1 MSYPNHLTVQ
11 WHITD
16 RCNFR
21 CRHCYQ
27 AEFQNKGF
35 DFPVLKQIADQ
46 VFDLHRQLKAD
57 QKHFPLHFTLTGGEP
72 LTHADFAPLL
82 CYLSDN
88 PATAGIGVLSNGSL
102 LDAKWV
108 NCFRASKIRFVQLS
122 VEGIEQTHDAIRGKN
137 SFKQVI
143 EASQLLNKANIRVIW
158 SFTAHQQNF
167 REFADVAQLAH
178 RYKISRLWSDR
189 MIPSAQDDELKT
201 LTADET
207 TEYIQLMSKA
217 RQQIHKKFRNRT
229 EIALARALQFQAGHS
244 TPYKCQA
251 GGGLITIMPDGT
263 LYPCRRMPIEVGNL
277 TETPLVE
284 LYHAPLMQQLRDF
297 EYPQACSA
305 CLYKNLCK
313 GGLRCLA
320 YTLTGSGFNRDP
332 GCQALEF

>member
-27 AEFQNKGF
+27 ADFQDKGF
-35 DFPVLKQIADQ
+35 DFSGLKQIADQ
-46 VFDLHRQLKAD
+46 TFTLHKQLKAD
-57 QKHFPLHFTLTGGEP
+57 QTHFPLFFTLTGGEP

-82 CYLSDN
+82 TYLNQN
-88 PATAGIGVLSNGSL
+88 PATTGIGILSNGSL
-102 LDAKWV
+102 IDQNWV
-108 NCFRASKIRFVQLS
+108 DRFKTLKIRFVQLS
-122 VEGIEQTHDAIRGKN
+122 IEGVEQTHDDIRGKN

-143 EASQLLNKANIRVIW
+143 EASNLLRQANIRVIW

-167 REFADVAQLAH
+167 REFPEVAQLAN
-178 RYKISRLWSDR
+178 RFKISRLWSDR
-189 MIPSAQDDELKT
+189 MIPSAQDEKLNT
-201 LTADET
+201 LTAEET

-244 TPYKCQA
+244 EPYQCHA
-251 GGGLITIMPDGT
+251 GGSLITLMPDGT
-263 LYPCRRMPIEVGNL
+263 LYPCRRMPIRVGNVRD
-277 TETPLVE
+277 TPLVE

-297 EYPQACSA
+297 KYPKECTT
-305 CLYKNLCK
+305 CLYKTLCK
-313 GGLRCLA
+313 GGLRCLSFA
-320 YTLTGSGFNRDP
+320 LTDSPFNQDP
-332 GCQALEF
+332 GCQALKF